1 MKKAKLNFVL
11 VICFI
16 VTLLNVF
23 SILNIID
30 PSVALGC
37 NYYSDCAFCP
47 GGEYCLSGGCC
58 CYDEIYCQCFSEC
71 FFCGCYGSYYHYAE
85 FCPGI

>member
-23 SILNIID
+23 SILNII
-30 PSVALGC
+30 
-37 NYYSDCAFCP
+37 
-47 GGEYCLSGGCC
+47 
-58 CYDEIYCQCFSEC
+58 
-71 FFCGCYGSYYHYAE
+71 
-85 FCPGI
+85 